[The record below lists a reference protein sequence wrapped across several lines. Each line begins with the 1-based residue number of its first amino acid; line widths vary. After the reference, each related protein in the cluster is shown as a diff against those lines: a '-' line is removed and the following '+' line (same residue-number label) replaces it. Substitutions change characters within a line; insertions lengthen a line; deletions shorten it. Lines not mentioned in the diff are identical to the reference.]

1 MRVRRLGW
9 AGLEVTAAG
18 ESLVIDFV
26 GGRME
31 SMLPAGSLVRPDG
44 PVSAALVTHLHFD
57 HADPDAV
64 QSVLAPGGV
73 VLRPRPL
80 DGSEAENYWTAAAE
94 KGFATMSD
102 VEVVADW
109 ENRAIGPFSVT
120 AVPAVDGFGDPQV
133 SWVVEADGQRIFH
146 GGDTLF
152 HGFWWLIA
160 GRHGPFDA
168 AFLPVNGAVVDM
180 PQWRPASPLPA
191 DLTPEQAVVAGMIL
205 RARRVVPVHYGLDV
219 AGHYVEVDAAVEEF
233 VRVAGE
239 RGVEA
244 LVLGVGEEVHL
255 SPDLAARVD

>member
-9 AGLEVTAAG
+9 AGLEVTASG

-26 GGRME
+26 GGRLA
-31 SMLPAGSLVRPDG
+31 SMLPAGSLVSPVG

-57 HADPDAV
+57 HADPVAV

-80 DGSEAENYWTAAAE
+80 GGSDAENYWTAAAE
-94 KGFATMSD
+94 AGFAAMSN

-109 ENRAIGPFSVT
+109 ENRTVGPFSVT

-133 SWVVEADGQRIFH
+133 SWVIEADGQRIFH

-160 GRHGPFDA
+160 GRLGPFDA

-191 DLTPEQAVVAGMIL
+191 DLTPEQAVVAAQLL

-219 AGHYVEVDAAVEEF
+219 AGHYVEVGSAVSEFARIAA
-233 VRVAGE
+233 E
-239 RGVEA
+239 RGVSA
-244 LVLGVGEEVHL
+244 QVLGVGEEIRL
-255 SPDLAARVD
+255 SRELAGRVD